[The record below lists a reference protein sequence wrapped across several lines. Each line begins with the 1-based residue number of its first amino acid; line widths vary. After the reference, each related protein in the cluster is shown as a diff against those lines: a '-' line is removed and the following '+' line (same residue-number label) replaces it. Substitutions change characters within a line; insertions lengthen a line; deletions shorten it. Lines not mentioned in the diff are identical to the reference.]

1 MISSSVGVEKAGAPM
16 KTMRMR
22 GRIAPARP
30 RVKSSAGRALLA
42 CAVLAYASAMSS
54 VRAKTAQGPAHKLA
68 LRVYYEDT
76 DFSGRVYHAS
86 YLRFLE
92 RGRTEWLRARGVAQ
106 QDLARDGSIVFV
118 VRMLTIDTR
127 LASLGAASFDF
138 AQAILRDGATLAE
151 ALVSVVALKAG
162 RPSRL
167 PA

>member
-1 MISSSVGVEKAGAPM
+1 M
-16 KTMRMR
+16 
-22 GRIAPARP
+22 
-30 RVKSSAGRALLA
+30 
-42 CAVLAYASAMSS
+42 
-54 VRAKTAQGPAHKLA
+54 
-68 LRVYYEDT
+68 RVYYEDT

-118 VRMLTIDTR
+118 VRRLTIDFVKPALMDDMLTIDTR

-151 ALVSVVALKAG
+151 ALVCVVALKAG

-167 PA
+167 TAELRARLVDGAAA

>member
-1 MISSSVGVEKAGAPM
+1 
-16 KTMRMR
+16 
-22 GRIAPARP
+22 
-30 RVKSSAGRALLA
+30 
-42 CAVLAYASAMSS
+42 MSS

-118 VRMLTIDTR
+118 VRRLTIDFVKPALMDDMLTIDTR

-167 PA
+167 PAELRARLVDGAAA